1 MKKIVKTDKFIA
13 SYIIRIILSCIGSV
27 LLLSI
32 IFSEIILKL
41 DLPSTYY
48 SILSVIIFVL
58 SCFIISFV
66 SVMGFKNNIFVLAL
80 ISISPL
86 LLMSL
91 FNTVFYSNSFLILL
105 IKTVMGASVCF
116 ITALIKTRNKAYKV
130 K

>member
-1 MKKIVKTDKFIA
+1 MKKIVKTDKLIA
-13 SYIIRIILSCIGSV
+13 SYIIRIILSCVGSV

-48 SILSVIIFVL
+48 SILSVIIFAL

-91 FNTVFYSNSFLILL
+91 FNTVFYSNSLLILL
-105 IKTVMGASVCF
+105 IKAVMGTSVCF